1 MHSYETSLPR
11 SAFGLAAAAMA
22 ALTLGAMVVLPA
34 QLGTTG
40 ADPYV
45 LASAKAGPP
54 APVEVTISPARIDVI
69 VMREPNVAW
78 ALTEEKS
85 PNCKPQ
91 G

>member
-1 MHSYETSLPR
+1 MHSYEASIPR
-11 SAFGLAAAAMA
+11 TAFGLAAAAMA
-22 ALTLGAMVVLPA
+22 TITLGAMVVLPA
-34 QLGTTG
+34 QLNSTG
-40 ADPYV
+40 ADQYV

-78 ALTEEKS
+78 ALPDEKG